1 VTTEPNHGSGST
13 AEALR
18 AGIIGRADA
27 NPEQAMPEQAKRV
40 VRATLRCLRQ
50 DLAQEVGPDE
60 LKVALRTVVDDMAAD
75 PTYLLPCPLVDAEH
89 AVIEKANL
97 LATDEAAHRERIEAL
112 TDRYA
117 IKVKT
122 GDRRA
127 ALWQD
132 EDGTWWL
139 LAAGRRKNDTAG
151 DFYREIERFSA
162 DATPIAPTDDDYR
175 LQRLETAYEEECEA
189 ERAAHAE
196 IVGAVLSAARV
207 PGSISTVDVF
217 GAAVSVRIVPDEA
230 GLAVL
235 EMSWEFAEFDQQDRF
250 PMDVLAMVPGR
261 DDIDAWD
268 YLPPLSNRDSPHT
281 WYTYVT
287 AEWVDHMA
295 TSAELD
301 ELLTNGDDWQPVNPS
316 SDGSEH
322 YSHLAKGSIVTLA
335 YLTGIEITALCGA
348 SIVAHR
354 DYERFP
360 VCPTCQESLTLLRSL
375 RNAEGA

>member
-1 VTTEPNHGSGST
+1 
-13 AEALR
+13 
-18 AGIIGRADA
+18 
-27 NPEQAMPEQAKRV
+27 MPEQAKRV

-127 ALWQD
+127 ALLQD

-162 DATPIAPTDDDYR
+162 DATPIAPTDDDHR
-175 LQRLETAYEEECEA
+175 LQRLEAAYEEECEA

-196 IVGAVLSAARV
+196 VVGAVLSAARV

-217 GAAVSVRIVPDEA
+217 GAAVSVRIEPDEE

-268 YLPPLSNRDSPHT
+268 YLPPRSNSDSPHT

-375 RNAEGA
+375 RNPEGA

>member
-1 VTTEPNHGSGST
+1 MPGSGIIET
-13 AEALR
+13 AITKTER
-18 AGIIGRADA
+18 
-27 NPEQAMPEQAKRV
+27 AMPAQDGRV
-40 VRATLRCLRQ
+40 VRATLRCLRE
-50 DLAQEVGPDE
+50 DLAHEVGPDE
-60 LKVALRTVVDDMAAD
+60 LRIALRTVVEDMAAD
-75 PTYLLPCPLVDAEH
+75 PTYLLPCPLLDAEH

-97 LATDEAAHRERIEAL
+97 LSTDEAAHRERIEAL
-112 TDRYA
+112 TDRFA

-139 LAAGRRKNDTAG
+139 LAAGRRKSDTAG
-151 DFYREIERFSA
+151 DFYKEIERFSA
-162 DATPIAPTDDDYR
+162 DATPIAPTDDDHR
-175 LQRLETAYEEECEA
+175 LQRLETAYEKECEA

-196 IVGAVLSAARV
+196 VVGAVLSAARV
-207 PGSISTVDVF
+207 PGAISTVEVF
-217 GAAVSVRIVPDEA
+217 GAAVSVRIEPDEA

-261 DDIDAWD
+261 VDIDAWD
-268 YLPPLSNRDSPHT
+268 YLPPRSNSDSPHT

-354 DYERFP
+354 DYERFS
-360 VCPTCQESLTLLRSL
+360 VCPTCQESLALLRSL
-375 RNAEGA
+375 RNPEGA